1 MESQFAQ
8 SLKATALKSITAA
21 PTTAKAIKNRKLT
34 GKSVCKNSIVS
45 LVTTLPFPYV
55 SGFCV
60 LTLATDVLIPTT
72 IGTSA
77 IGTGE
82 VPLTAGPDE
91 GDATGAAFTHATG
104 AISRNEGGLDF
115 L

>member
-1 MESQFAQ
+1 MRDA
-8 SLKATALKSITAA
+8 
-21 PTTAKAIKNRKLT
+21 
-34 GKSVCKNSIVS
+34 VVS

-72 IGTSA
+72 IGTS
-77 IGTGE
+77 E
-82 VPLTAGPDE
+82 VPLTADPDE

>member
-1 MESQFAQ
+1 MESQSAQ

-34 GKSVCKNSIVS
+34 GKLVCKNSIVS

-72 IGTSA
+72 V
-77 IGTGE
+77 GTGE

>member
-34 GKSVCKNSIVS
+34 GKLVCKMVCKNSIVS

-55 SGFCV
+55 TGFCV

-72 IGTSA
+72 IGTS
-77 IGTGE
+77 E
-82 VPLTAGPDE
+82 VPLTADPDE